1 MAAPLY
7 EVRMVRESLRD
18 WRDSPDLLARAAP
31 PLPSPYTL
39 RPYQPGD
46 EATWVAV
53 HREAERHHEITPALF
68 RQQFGTDEERLRA
81 RMLFLVE
88 GEGEGAAVGTAAAWE
103 GEGDDAGLGRIHW
116 VAVVPRAQGKGLGKA
131 LVAAL
136 CRRFVELGHERA
148 YLTTETVRLP
158 AIRMY
163 LSFGFA
169 PEIRGERDR
178 AAWAQVRQEIEA
190 LSREAPR

>member
-1 MAAPLY
+1 MAAALY
-7 EVRMVRESLRD
+7 EVRMIRRH
-18 WRDSPDLLARAAP
+18 LLDCPISA
-31 PLPSPYTL
+31 PLPAPYAL

-46 EATWVAV
+46 DATWVAV
-53 HREAERHHEITPALF
+53 HAAAERHHEITPALF

-81 RMLFLVE
+81 RMLFLVD
-88 GEGEGAAVGTAAAWE
+88 GEGAAVGTAAAWE
-103 GEGDDAGLGRIHW
+103 GEGADAGLGRIHW
-116 VAVVPRAQGKGLGKA
+116 VAVVPWAQGKGLGKA

-163 LSFGFA
+163 LSFGFE
-169 PEIRGERDR
+169 PEIRDEEDR
-178 AAWAQVRQEIEA
+178 AAWAQVMESLDTIDKQK
-190 LSREAPR
+190 REGER